1 LILSYTETSHIPL
14 KQFPILKRIPVCG
27 TTHIVKAIII
37 CSFTPDAFDAVQ
49 SGVSESVMD
58 SGSLESSPPDMVI
71 ISGML
76 LIENAGLA
84 GVLYFGSHTAA
95 ADGLRQSWLLRAQ
108 GDMAWRRDMLRPMI
122 RESAPFG
129 WG

>member
-1 LILSYTETSHIPL
+1 
-14 KQFPILKRIPVCG
+14 
-27 TTHIVKAIII
+27 
-37 CSFTPDAFDAVQ
+37 
-49 SGVSESVMD
+49 MD

-71 ISGML
+71 ISGIL

-95 ADGLRQSWLLRAQ
+95 ADGLRQSRLLRAQ
-108 GDMAWRRDMLRPMI
+108 GDMAWRRDMLRLMI